1 MCFGRSG
8 GTGGTGT
15 EFQDYPGRSKRP
27 CGLGRSALQ
36 YGRTETLPIV
46 ADTPSL
52 SPALGFQVYAEA
64 LVAAICGGSPPQFT
78 VGIYGSWG
86 SGKSSLLNAM
96 KSQLESRSN
105 VVPVTFDAW
114 RYERAEHIVLP
125 LLNSIGAAV
134 PSLNDMD
141 LTQKV
146 RRALS
151 SIARSL
157 SFSVGPVSIDP
168 AAALDAYADSDQ
180 YARKLEDTYLRPYAE
195 MREIGEALGG
205 RRIVVLVDD
214 LDRCSPEK
222 VVSLLEAINL
232 VMDVPGFVFV
242 LALDYDVLVKAVRVK
257 YPYASGH
264 VFIEK
269 MVQVPFRV
277 PRLEIIPESFLSEL
291 LPNWDEHM
299 RGLPH
304 DFPVIA
310 YDVATLGLAANPRQ
324 VKRFINSLL
333 VLLRIAENRAVTLS
347 PRLLGGL
354 VGLQLRWPEEYQ
366 DVANSVYAEDPSP
379 LRALV
384 NTDQP
389 DLARYAH
396 QMFDPKLVGEELR
409 AVLLLTETVNEP
421 QSVSDYQ
428 RAEDL
433 GEPAQDLRASAVVD
447 LLAALKRNGYTES
460 NRVPMVFY
468 HDRHPAHRVRIGKT
482 VVRFEGRDPGGRWLL
497 GLSLYLTRCRPEAFD
512 LIDNNV
518 ALVARVNDGILENY
532 GRDRVPRKS

>member
-1 MCFGRSG
+1 M
-8 GTGGTGT
+8 
-15 EFQDYPGRSKRP
+15 
-27 CGLGRSALQ
+27 Q
-36 YGRTETLPIV
+36 YGRTGTLPIV

-52 SPALGFQVYAEA
+52 SPALGFQSYAEA

-96 KSQLESRSN
+96 KAQLESRSN
-105 VVPVTFDAW
+105 VVPVIFDAW

-157 SFSVGPVSIDP
+157 SFSVGPLSIDP
-168 AAALDAYADSDQ
+168 AAGLDTYAESDH
-180 YARKLEDTYLRPYAE
+180 YARQLEDTYLRPYVE
-195 MREIGEALGG
+195 MREIGDALED

-222 VVSLLEAINL
+222 VVTLLEAVNL

-242 LALDYDVLVKAVRVK
+242 LAPDYDVLVKAVSVK

-277 PRLEIIPESFLSEL
+277 PRLEINPESFLSEL
-291 LPNWDEHM
+291 LPNWGEQV
-299 RGLPH
+299 RGLPN

-310 YDVATLGLAANPRQ
+310 YDVATLGLGANPRQ

-333 VLLRIAENRAVTLS
+333 VLLRIAENRAVKLS

-366 DVANSVYAEDPSP
+366 DVANAVYAEDPAP
-379 LRALV
+379 LASLV

-389 DLARYAH
+389 DLARYAE
-396 QMFDPKLVGEELR
+396 QMFDPKLAGEEVR

-421 QSVSDYQ
+421 QSQNDYEKAQ
-428 RAEDL
+428 NL
-433 GEPAQDLRASAVVD
+433 GAPAQDVRSSAVVD
-447 LLAALKRNGYTES
+447 LLAALRRNGFTES
-460 NRVPMVFY
+460 KRVPMVFY
-468 HDRHPAHRVRIGKT
+468 HNRHPAHRVRIGKT
-482 VVRFEGRDPGGRWLL
+482 VIRFEGRDPGGRWLL
-497 GLSLYLTRCRPEAFD
+497 GLSLYLTRCRPDAFD
-512 LIDNNV
+512 LIDNKD
-518 ALVARVNDGILENY
+518 ALVARVNEGILASY
-532 GRDRVPRKS
+532 GRERLPRKA